1 MEESL
6 ETLRARVA
14 AKRAKLAELTK
25 AVDDCNA
32 ETERLKN
39 SNVEEGAKQDKLMQE
54 NHEAYIAQ
62 TKAVLDMTGKLGDVA
77 KQEK

>member
-39 SNVEEGAKQDKLMQE
+39 SNVEEGAKQDKLM
-54 NHEAYIAQ
+54 
-62 TKAVLDMTGKLGDVA
+62 
-77 KQEK
+77 